1 MDNVKETTYSQFVDQ
16 IMDQYR
22 QYDEKTGRIKK
33 DEIQEVENLTIRSV
47 VPLTEAEK
55 RQIIALFLK
64 KIDRPLGEV
73 NEIIDPDLVTGVSIQ
88 SESYYFEV
96 SGRQQLSHM
105 HDMFHAKS

>member
-1 MDNVKETTYSQFVDQ
+1 MLKKRPIVNLSIKLWTNIVNMTKNRSY
-16 IMDQYR
+16 
-22 QYDEKTGRIKK
+22 KK
-33 DEIQEVENLTIRSV
+33 DESQEVENLTIRSV